1 MKTQTRILVYDLLTG
16 SSLGGIEYKGS
27 VLSALDGN
35 KLVNYDLEGNKLDE
49 STLTGLTAPK
59 GITNL
64 GGTAYIL
71 DGTNIVPYT
80 NKTKGTAIPLQGI
93 TNVVDITND
102 GTYLYVAT
110 ATTKTIY
117 AFDPTRRIPERDVQL
132 HAELSVTGIAYADNL
147 LHVTTSN
154 GHVFHYAITEIAA
167 SSVTTNAIQLPSS
180 YRPRGVSVIGDHIAI
195 LENNGDDI
203 RGYSGR
209 GTIGRYTDLDYDF
222 SQDTPNEPDAI
233 HGMDVDGYTA
243 YVINR
248 NSSATSDLHKVFVY
262 DIRPFIK
269 KMLDIQFNITT
280 QTIRNVRKTLNMK
293 FGIEQVVNKTLNVKF
308 NLEQIV
314 RKTLN
319 VKFDLWHHVPKT
331 LNMKFNMLKTILPK
345 NTQHAIQ
352 HYFH

>member
-1 MKTQTRILVYDLLTG
+1 MTFMGNSLYVLNEDPNQILVYDLLTG
-16 SSLGGIEYKGS
+16 VSLGGIEYKGS

-147 LHVTTSN
+147 LHVTTS
-154 GHVFHYAITEIAA
+154 
-167 SSVTTNAIQLPSS
+167 
-180 YRPRGVSVIGDHIAI
+180 
-195 LENNGDDI
+195 
-203 RGYSGR
+203 
-209 GTIGRYTDLDYDF
+209 
-222 SQDTPNEPDAI
+222 
-233 HGMDVDGYTA
+233 
-243 YVINR
+243 
-248 NSSATSDLHKVFVY
+248 
-262 DIRPFIK
+262 
-269 KMLDIQFNITT
+269 
-280 QTIRNVRKTLNMK
+280 
-293 FGIEQVVNKTLNVKF
+293 
-308 NLEQIV
+308 
-314 RKTLN
+314 
-319 VKFDLWHHVPKT
+319 
-331 LNMKFNMLKTILPK
+331 
-345 NTQHAIQ
+345 
-352 HYFH
+352 